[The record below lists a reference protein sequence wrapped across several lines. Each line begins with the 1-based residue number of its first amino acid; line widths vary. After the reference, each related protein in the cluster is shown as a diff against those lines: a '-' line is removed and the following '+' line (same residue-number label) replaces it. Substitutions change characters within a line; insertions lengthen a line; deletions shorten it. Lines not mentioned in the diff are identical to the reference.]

1 MTISRRNFIAFA
13 AATAVTDPRDLL
25 ARAADDHRNARTR
38 VALVGTGVRATGMWG
53 RDLVRDY
60 ADYVQFVGLCDSN
73 PGRLAYAKQYIGA
86 NCPTYLHTDFDRMVR
101 ETRPDQIIVTT
112 VDATHD
118 QYIIRGMELGC
129 DILTEKPLTTDEKKA
144 AAILAAQRRTGK
156 HITVTH
162 NYRYSPHRQ
171 QMWEILRSGRIG
183 KITSVDFNWYLDTS
197 HGAAYF
203 RRWHGKRVNSGT
215 LFVHKACHHF
225 DLLNWWI
232 DSDPE
237 EVFARADLDY
247 YGKNN
252 SFRHTNCRPCPHKD
266 KCQHYWNIN
275 TDPHLVKLYAE
286 NEKYDGYLRDG
297 CVWDEKIDIYDKMSA
312 TVRYKNGAQVNW
324 SCTTYSPYEGYRIAF
339 NGTKGRLE
347 AWIKERQP
355 WTEPEDDELRITDN
369 FGQTHLIHVHGGP
382 GGHGGGDNKMRDKI
396 FKDPNAAD
404 PYQQAAGVRDGV
416 LAVLIG
422 VAARQS
428 VETGKPIRIDALTDI
443 PLQVVRPR
451 A

>member
-1 MTISRRNFIAFA
+1 MSVSRRTFIAAGTAAA
-13 AATAVTDPRDLL
+13 AATLIDPQNIF
-25 ARAADDHRNARTR
+25 AAKPRPAKMR
-38 VALVGTGVRATGMWG
+38 VAIVGTGIRATTMWG

-60 ADYVQFVGLCDSN
+60 ADYVQIVAMSDTN

-86 NCPTYLHTDFDRMVR
+86 DCALYSAADFDRMIR
-101 ETRPDQIIVTT
+101 ETKPDKIIVTT

-129 DILTEKPLTTDEKKA
+129 DIITEKPLTTDETKA
-144 AAILAAQRRTGK
+144 KAILAAQQRTGR

-171 QMWEILRSGRIG
+171 QLWEILRSGRVG
-183 KITSVDFNWYLDTS
+183 KLTSVDFHWYLDTT

-232 DSDPE
+232 DSDPQ
-237 EVFARADLDY
+237 EVYAQADLDY
-247 YGKNN
+247 YGRNN
-252 SFRHTNCRPCPHKD
+252 DFRSTNCRPCPHKSR
-266 KCQHYWNIN
+266 CQHYWDIN
-275 TDPHLVKLYAE
+275 TDQHLVKLYAE
-286 NEKYDGYLRDG
+286 NEKHDGYLRDG
-297 CVWDEKIDIYDKMSA
+297 CVWDEKIDIYDKMAASI
-312 TVRYKNGAQVNW
+312 RYINGVQVSY

-355 WTEPEDDELRITDN
+355 WAEPEDDELQITDN

-382 GGHGGGDNKMRDKI
+382 GGHGGGDNRMRDKI
-396 FKDPNAAD
+396 FKDPKAPD
-404 PYQQAAGVRDGV
+404 PFQQAATVRDGV
-416 LAVLIG
+416 MSVMVG
-422 VAARQS
+422 VAARRS
-428 VETGKPIRIDALTDI
+428 VETGKPIRIADLTDI
-443 PLQVVRPR
+443 PLQKARPR
-451 A
+451 T

>member
-1 MTISRRNFIAFA
+1 MHISRRSFLTA
-13 AATAVTDPRDLL
+13 AAAAAIINPRDLFS
-25 ARAADDHRNARTR
+25 RAAPHAHKRTR
-38 VALVGTGVRATGMWG
+38 IALVGTGIRASNMWG
-53 RDLVRDY
+53 RDLTRDY
-60 ADYVQFVGLCDSN
+60 ADYVEFVGLCDIN
-73 PGRLAYAKQYIGA
+73 PGRLAYAKEYIGA
-86 NCPTYLHTDFDRMVR
+86 TCPTYAAADFDRMVR
-101 ETRPDQIIVTT
+101 ETKPEKIIVTT

-144 AAILAAQRRTGK
+144 AAILAAQRRTGR

-162 NYRYSPHRQ
+162 NYRYSPQRQ

-183 KITSVDFNWYLDTS
+183 KTTSVDFNWYLDTS
-197 HGAAYF
+197 HGADYF
-203 RRWHGKRVNSGT
+203 RRWHGKRANSGT
-215 LFVHKACHHF
+215 LYVHKACHHF

-232 DSDPE
+232 DSDPV
-237 EVFARADLDY
+237 EVFARADLEY

-252 SFRHTNCRPCPHKD
+252 SFRHSNCRPCPHKS
-266 KCQHYWNIN
+266 KCQHYWDIN
-275 TDPHLVKLYAE
+275 TDQHLVKLYAA
-286 NEKYDGYLRDG
+286 NEKHDGYLRDG
-297 CVWDEKIDIYDKMSA
+297 CVWDEKIDIFDKMSA
-312 TVRYKNGAQVNW
+312 SIRYQSGVNVSY

-369 FGQTHLIHVHGGP
+369 FGQTHLIHVHGGTT
-382 GGHGGGDNKMRDKI
+382 GHGGGDNKMRDKI
-396 FKDPNAAD
+396 FKDPTAAD

-428 VETGKPIRIDALTDI
+428 ADSGKPVRIDALTDI
-443 PLQVVRPR
+443 PLQAVRPKT
-451 A
+451 